1 MEFDLDEPFDVT
13 HWTRPKIGKNP
24 AGQTKYGDPVPRA
37 RTVRGFE
44 PAGEEEVRSAQLAGR
59 TITDL
64 VMLTADA
71 DWPADSTV
79 EFGNQTFEVN
89 GRVRN
94 YNLGPFEFQPG
105 YAVPLREVN
114 DGTS

>member
-1 MEFDLDEPFDVT
+1 MNFEIPEPFEVT
-13 HWTRPKIGKNP
+13 HWTRPKIGKSP
-24 AGQTKYGDPVPRA
+24 AGQTKYGDPVARA
-37 RTVRGFE
+37 RMVRGFE
-44 PAGEEEVRSAQLAGR
+44 PAGEEDIRSAQLAGR

-64 VMLTADA
+64 VMLTADR
-71 DWPADSTV
+71 DWPADSEV
-79 EFGNQTFEVN
+79 EFEGQTFAVN

-94 YNLGPFEFQPG
+94 YNLGPFEFEPG